1 MKRYF
6 YNFVLLIYTCVFI
19 FACSPAPTQPPHPT
33 PQTLTVSYTLA
44 LKPLLDALNV
54 CAIQQPEIALVVN
67 EVPAPHLD
75 IHKSDLAL
83 RIGLPEDS
91 KEFSTPLGMEEIV
104 IIAHPSNPVETMNI
118 EDVINIFT
126 GFTTSWTEI
135 NGNDLEIEIWINLT
149 DDDIHQAFQKRILD
163 TLSPATMS
171 QIAPDPAAMLTA
183 VGNNPSAIG
192 YLPRSWLSEEVK
204 TIDITSHSGDLLRQP
219 LLALSVNE
227 PTGNVRTFLVCL
239 QSGIGQEIINDIY
252 K

>member
-1 MKRYF
+1 MEKHIRS
-6 YNFVLLIYTCVFI
+6 FVLIICIYFLIY
-19 FACSPAPTQPPHPT
+19 ACSPPPTQPPHPT
-33 PQTLTVSYTLA
+33 LQILTVSYTPG
-44 LKPLLDALNV
+44 LKPLLDALNA
-54 CAIQQPEIALVVN
+54 CAFQQQEIALVVN

-83 RIGLPEDS
+83 RIGFPEGS
-91 KEFSTPLGMEEIV
+91 TAFSAPLGMEEIV
-104 IIAHPSNPVETMNI
+104 LIAHPSNPVEILNI
-118 EDVINIFT
+118 EDVKNIFK
-126 GFTTSWTEI
+126 GVTTSWFEI
-135 NGNDLEIEIWINLT
+135 NGYELEIEIWINFT
-149 DDDIHQAFQKRILD
+149 DGDIHQAFQKGILD

-204 TIDITSHSGDLLRQP
+204 TINISSHSGDLLRQP

-227 PTGNVRTFLVCL
+227 PIGNGRTFLVCL
-239 QSGIGQEIINDIY
+239 QSGIGKEVINEIY